1 MIVILIIYILCLAPA
16 IYFTKYGLE
25 NGFNFHGMSKILI
38 FLSVW
43 LITPAFLFMLLWS
56 KLKKLFSK

>member
-1 MIVILIIYILCLAPA
+1 MIVILIIYILCLVPA

-25 NGFNFHGMSKILI
+25 NGFNFRDMSKLLI

-43 LITPAFLFMLLWS
+43 LITPGFLFMLLWS
-56 KLKKLFSK
+56 KVRELFSK